1 MLEPRSYRHWVKE
14 SDLVPFNVAI
24 KETDLLIYA
33 SSNLKRKALRLVLK
47 YRTIL
52 EGYIEKH
59 PAFLSSLKPLVP
71 TEKSPQII
79 KAMIEATAMVGIGPM
94 ASVAGALAEFIGNEL
109 LKFSPEVIIENGGDI
124 YLRSLKK
131 RVIAIYAGSSPLSGR
146 IGLEIDGQD
155 TPLGICTSSGTVG
168 HSLSYGRADAV
179 IALAKSATLADAGA
193 TAIGNLIKEPVDIKR
208 GLLFAQEIDGLD
220 GAVIII
226 GDKIG
231 AWGEVKICPIQAEDG
246 PPQSV
251 LEGGTE

>member
-1 MLEPRSYRHWVKE
+1 
-14 SDLVPFNVAI
+14 
-24 KETDLLIYA
+24 
-33 SSNLKRKALRLVLK
+33 
-47 YRTIL
+47 
-52 EGYIEKH
+52 
-59 PAFLSSLKPLVP
+59 
-71 TEKSPQII
+71 
-79 KAMIEATAMVGIGPM
+79 MIEATTKVGVGPM
-94 ASVAGALAEFIGNEL
+94 ASVAGTLAEFIGNEL
-109 LKFSPEVIIENGGDI
+109 LKLSPEVIIENGGGI
-124 YLRSLKK
+124 YLKSLKK

-168 HSLSYGRADAV
+168 HSLSYGRADA
-179 IALAKSATLADAGA
+179 GA
-193 TAIGNLIKEPVDIKR
+193 TAIGNLIIEPVDIKR
-208 GLLFAQEIDGLD
+208 GLLLAQEIDGLE